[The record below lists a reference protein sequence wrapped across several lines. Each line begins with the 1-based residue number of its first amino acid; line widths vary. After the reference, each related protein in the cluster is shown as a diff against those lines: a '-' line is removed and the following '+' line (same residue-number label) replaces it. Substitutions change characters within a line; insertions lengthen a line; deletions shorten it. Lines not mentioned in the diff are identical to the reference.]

1 MKTKVCLFSV
11 NTISQNSLDRC
22 MRLTYLLTNKHDVG
36 ATGVY
41 WSYIPQRTSVEDCAG
56 ASFLLHHLH
65 CCHKQA
71 LPCPRPPPTHL
82 RSLALAAAS
91 LPPVR
96 LPESKHSA
104 VRRNS
109 SFPFVLVA
117 AAGGGGGCRPLNR
130 GNLGSLRLG
139 PIPRLH
145 SRRVPKGS
153 LILGSPSVA
162 RRKS

>member
-1 MKTKVCLFSV
+1 
-11 NTISQNSLDRC
+11 

-41 WSYIPQRTSVEDCAG
+41 WRCIPQRTSAEDCAG

-65 CCHKQA
+65 RCHEQA

-91 LPPVR
+91 PPPVR

-109 SFPFVLVA
+109 SFPFVLVGGVSA
-117 AAGGGGGCRPLNR
+117 PESRESWLFKSWANSQTALAARAAGVFDSGL
-130 GNLGSLRLG
+130 
-139 PIPRLH
+139 PI
-145 SRRVPKGS
+145 SR
-153 LILGSPSVA
+153 
-162 RRKS
+162 

>member
-1 MKTKVCLFSV
+1 
-11 NTISQNSLDRC
+11 

-41 WSYIPQRTSVEDCAG
+41 RRYIPQRTSAEDCAG

-65 CCHKQA
+65 RCHKQA

-91 LPPVR
+91 PPPVR

-109 SFPFVLVA
+109 SFPFVLV
-117 AAGGGGGCRPLNR
+117 GGCRPPNR
-130 GNLGSLRLG
+130 GNLGSLRVG

-145 SRRVPKGS
+145 SRRVPQGS

-162 RRKS
+162 RRSS